1 MICPLSLALSL
12 AALSP
17 GHETPVAPAL
27 AEHLPALQETVDR
40 GGQPQ
45 ALLPYT
51 YVEAGY
57 GTLSGYSVDSVEAD
71 VDLLSV
77 AGSLELTPSVH
88 VFLGGATATSIDA
101 SDPAITDTDV
111 STWFAGVGLNE
122 DLTPNLSGFARLA
135 VAGSS
140 VEATAAGSPYKQ
152 SDSSL
157 VYSLGARYFAFDSLE
172 LSLIALSAAESGAKI
187 NLEASALYRVQ
198 PDLGVG
204 LVATM
209 PGRDEDGDSLGLGIR
224 WYF

>member
-1 MICPLSLALSL
+1 MICSLPLAL
-12 AALSP
+12 
-17 GHETPVAPAL
+17 AL
-27 AEHLPALQETVDR
+27 ASSPAAAASSTHSPVPPLPALQETVER
-40 GGQPQ
+40 GGQPR

-57 GTLSGYSVDSVEAD
+57 GTLSGYSVDTVSAD

-77 AGSLELTPSVH
+77 AGSLELTPTVH

-101 SDPAITDTDV
+101 SDPAIRDTDV

-122 DLTPNLSGFARLA
+122 DLTPNLSGFARVS

-140 VEATAAGSPYKQ
+140 VEAMTPGGPYKE

-157 VYSLGARYFAFDSLE
+157 VYSLGLRYFAFESLE
-172 LSLIALSAAESGAKI
+172 LSLTGLAAAESGAKV
-187 NLEASALYRVQ
+187 NLEVSALYRIQ

-204 LVATM
+204 LVSTI
-209 PGRDEDGDSLGLGIR
+209 PGREEDGDSIGLGVR